1 MLVILNAEIIRQL
14 QRRFSGRQTEKAAG
28 EIDHIT
34 VRLASK
40 AVKAFINLHA
50 RIPVIVERASAHAS
64 VSHLQAVAL
73 SSLKGG
79 HISFDSTSDPY
90 SQSALS
96 VRNYKSIIRFE
107 ESADHIVRQI

>member
-1 MLVILNAEIIRQL
+1 MDPSDRTDRLMLVILNAEIICQL
-14 QRRFSGRQTEKAAG
+14 YRRFSGRQTEKAAG

-79 HISFDSTSDPY
+79 HIILHCF
-90 SQSALS
+90 
-96 VRNYKSIIRFE
+96 K
-107 ESADHIVRQI
+107 